1 MPPPAGSQVSRVP
14 AQRTPPE
21 EDLAP
26 PSTAPAPP
34 QPRRRLR
41 KVLMVITG
49 AVATLCLAGGITGF
63 VMYDRATTPDR
74 GTPTVVVDS
83 YLRAFLIDEN
93 QTRADLFTCEGNT
106 DLDQL
111 SQLKSDLE
119 AREQRFDVSIMVSWG
134 NPRAQEDGDTAK
146 VRVDLLFSARVDGV
160 RQNDRQTWVF
170 TTRLGDEWRV
180 CSAVVEG

>member
-49 AVATLCLAGGITGF
+49 AVAALCLAGGITGF

-74 GTPTVVVDS
+74 SAPDVVVDN
-83 YLRAFLIDEN
+83 YLRAYLADRN
-93 QTRADLFTCEGNT
+93 DVRADLFACDNNA
-106 DLDQL
+106 DL
-111 SQLKSDLE
+111 SQIEVLRDE
-119 AREQRFDVSIMVSWG
+119 IRAREEQFGTSMSVSWG
-134 NPRAQEDGDTAK
+134 SLRWNQDGNEAD
-146 VRVDLLFSARVDGV
+146 VRVDLTFAAQLDGM
-160 RQNDRQTWVF
+160 RQTDRQSWRF
-170 TTRLGDEWRV
+170 TTQLADSWRV
-180 CSAVVEG
+180 CSAERVS

>member
-14 AQRTPPE
+14 AQRTPPQ

-49 AVATLCLAGGITGF
+49 AVAALCLAGGITGF
-63 VMYDRATTPDR
+63 VLYDRATAPDR

-93 QTRADLFTCEGNT
+93 EVRADLLTCERNA
-106 DLDQL
+106 DLEQL
-111 SQLKSDLE
+111 RQLRSDLE
-119 AREQRFDVSIMVSWG
+119 AREERFGVSIMVSWG
-134 NPRAQEDGDTAK
+134 NPQAQQGSDTAQ

-170 TTRLGDEWRV
+170 TTRLGNDWRV
-180 CSAVVEG
+180 CSATMEG